1 MSNRRNA
8 LGRGLG
14 ALIPGAGD
22 KEPVSAATPP
32 ATPAANPSGQP
43 NAPQTPSTAST
54 TPTARNAD
62 SAARAGSSGPTL
74 LRVDTID
81 ANPEQPRRIFNE
93 AHLKE
98 LSESIKLHGV
108 LQPVV
113 VRRAG
118 ARFELIV
125 GERRWRATQVAGLKT
140 IPAVIADIE
149 TKDRL
154 EIAIIENV
162 QRQDLN
168 PIELAHAYRALAATG
183 ATQEE
188 VGRKV
193 SKDRSSVANHLRL
206 LDLSRD
212 IHEDIEEG
220 RLTMGHAKAL
230 LQVTNPERR
239 LHLRNRVVEEGLS
252 VREAELVGRG
262 IAGPVPGAQTRKP
275 RKATSVIDPDMAP
288 LLDILQRQFQTR
300 VRIVGG
306 ADRGKIEI
314 DYFEKEDFD
323 RIVTMLMEAA
333 P

>member
-14 ALIPGAGD
+14 ALIPGAGGQE
-22 KEPVSAATPP
+22 KPPPPSVTPP
-32 ATPAANPSGQP
+32 SS
-43 NAPQTPSTAST
+43 STNEQASARPT
-54 TPTARNAD
+54 GRPVPTAQSAD
-62 SAARAGSSGPTL
+62 SAAREGSSAPTL
-74 LRVDTID
+74 LRVSDID
-81 ANPEQPRRIFNE
+81 PNPEQPRRVFNE
-93 AHLKE
+93 AHLEE

-108 LQPVV
+108 LQPIV

-118 ARFELIV
+118 GRFELIV
-125 GERRWRATQVAGLKT
+125 GERRWRATQVAGLRT

-168 PIELAHAYRALAATG
+168 PIELAHAYRALAQNG
-183 ATQEE
+183 ATQDE
-188 VGRKV
+188 VGKKV
-193 SKDRSSVANHLRL
+193 SKDRSSIANHLRL

-212 IHEDIEEG
+212 IQEDIEQG
-220 RLTMGHAKAL
+220 RLSMGHAKAL

-239 LHLRNRVVEEGLS
+239 LHLRDRVVKDGLS
-252 VREAELVGRG
+252 VREAELLGRD
-262 IAGPVPGAQTRKP
+262 IAGPAAGGAKTRKP
-275 RKATSVIDPDMAP
+275 RKTASVIDPDMAP
-288 LLDILQRQFQTR
+288 VLETLQKHLQTR

-314 DYFEKEDFD
+314 DYFEKEDFN
-323 RIVTMLMEAA
+323 RIVNMLMEAT

>member
-14 ALIPGAGD
+14 ALIPGAGAQA
-22 KEPVSAATPP
+22 KPSPPSVGAQSNPGAQPAATGRPVQ
-32 ATPAANPSGQP
+32 T
-43 NAPQTPSTAST
+43 PQTP
-54 TPTARNAD
+54 D
-62 SAARAGSSGPTL
+62 SAAREGSSGPTL
-74 LRVDTID
+74 LRVSDID
-81 ANPEQPRRIFNE
+81 PNPEQPRRVFNE
-93 AHLKE
+93 AQLKE

-108 LQPVV
+108 LQPIV

-118 ARFELIV
+118 GRFELIV
-125 GERRWRATQVAGLKT
+125 GERRWRATQVAGLRT

-168 PIELAHAYRALAATG
+168 PIELAHAYRALAQSG

-212 IHEDIEEG
+212 IQEDIEEG
-220 RLTMGHAKAL
+220 RISMGHAKAL

-239 LHLRNRVVEEGLS
+239 LHLRDRVVNDGLS
-252 VREAELVGRG
+252 VREAELLGRD
-262 IAGPVPGAQTRKP
+262 IAGPAPGGAKTRKP
-275 RKATSVIDPDMAP
+275 RKTTSVTDPDLAP
-288 LLDILQRQFQTR
+288 VLETLQRHLQTR
-300 VRIVGG
+300 VRIIGG

-314 DYFEKEDFD
+314 DYFEKEDFN
-323 RIVTMLMEAA
+323 RIVTMLMEAS

>member
-14 ALIPGAGD
+14 ALIPGAGKQEQAAKLHPD
-22 KEPVSAATPP
+22 KELV
-32 ATPAANPSGQP
+32 P
-43 NAPQTPSTAST
+43 NAAAPAFPQTAAASKT
-54 TPTARNAD
+54 TD
-62 SAARAGSSGPTL
+62 SAHREGSSGPTL
-74 LRVDTID
+74 LRVDAID
-81 ANPEQPRRIFNE
+81 ANPEQPRRVFE
-93 AHLKE
+93 QRYLEE
-98 LSESIKLHGV
+98 LSASIKRHGV

-113 VRRAG
+113 VRRSG
-118 ARFELIV
+118 DRYELIV

-149 TKDRL
+149 TQDRL

-168 PIELAHAYRALAATG
+168 PVELAHAYRALVESG

-206 LDLSRD
+206 LDLSRE
-212 IHEDIEEG
+212 IQEDIEQN

-230 LQVTNPERR
+230 LQVVNPERR
-239 LHLRNRVVEEGLS
+239 LHLRNRVVKEKLS
-252 VREAELVGRG
+252 VREAELLGRE
-262 IAGPVPGAQTRKP
+262 IAGPIARATP
-275 RKATSVIDPDMAP
+275 RKARKTSGPLDPSLGP
-288 LLDILQRQFQTR
+288 VLETLQRHLQTK

-306 ADRGKIEI
+306 AERGKIEI
-314 DYFEKEDFD
+314 EYFEKEDLNRLVD
-323 RIVTMLMEAA
+323 LLMEGSH
-333 P
+333 